1 MYRVDNWINERSGW
15 IFESIESQY
24 INISIYQPL
33 SDSSYLKM
41 PVELKSPIKGLINIK
56 NKDQKYFVRHINPVK
71 IHPVRIT
78 REDKKLANDLDY
90 DGFEFPVQE
99 KIFSKNET
107 KNNICINVFCYEQGL
122 TFPIYISKEKL
133 DRFVSCN

>member
-1 MYRVDNWINERSGW
+1 
-15 IFESIESQY
+15 
-24 INISIYQPL
+24 
-33 SDSSYLKM
+33 M
-41 PVELKSPIKGLINIK
+41 PVELKSPRKGLINIK

-71 IHPVRIT
+71 IDPLRIT
-78 REDKKLANDLDY
+78 QEDKKLANGLDY

-99 KIFSKNET
+99 IFFSKNET

-133 DRFVSCN
+133 DGFVA